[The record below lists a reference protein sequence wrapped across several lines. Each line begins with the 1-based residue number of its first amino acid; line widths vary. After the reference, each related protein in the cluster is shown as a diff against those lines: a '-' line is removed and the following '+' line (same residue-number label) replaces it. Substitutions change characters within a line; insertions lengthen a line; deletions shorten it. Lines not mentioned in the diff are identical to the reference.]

1 MTSHEWFIE
10 QRQAHVIRA
19 LEPDEEQAFHEH
31 LAGCAECREA
41 TAALERDLAWL
52 PLGVSPV
59 APRPGLNR
67 SMVDTALGRR
77 RAASGWLAP
86 LTLAASLLLALG
98 SLWWARQSV
107 LRATDAFALRQAE
120 LATALAGARD
130 TLSIL
135 RQASTVRHASITMG
149 QYQGGMV
156 ILADNESHRWNVVV
170 YGLPAPHDGQVC
182 QFWFIT
188 DSGMVRGMAVPTNV
202 GAATVLTVA
211 MPPGNFQVKGAAL
224 TMEEAA
230 SAAAAPQGKELAHL
244 IL

>member
-67 SMVDTALGRR
+67 SVVDTALGRR
-77 RAASGWLAP
+77 RAALGWLAP

-98 SLWWARQSV
+98 SLWWARQTVS
-107 LRATDAFALRQAE
+107 RATDAFAIRQTE
-120 LATALAGARD
+120 LTTALAGARD

-182 QFWFIT
+182 QLWFIT
-188 DSGMVRGMAVPTNV
+188 DSGMVRGVAVPTSV

>member
-19 LEPDEEQAFHEH
+19 LEPDEELAFHEH

-52 PLGVSPV
+52 PLGASPV

-67 SMVDTALGRR
+67 SVVDTALGRR
-77 RAASGWLAP
+77 RAARGWFAP
-86 LTLAASLLLALG
+86 LALAASLLLALG
-98 SLWWARQSV
+98 SVWWARQAVS
-107 LRATDAFALRQAE
+107 RATDAFAIRQAE
-120 LATALAGARD
+120 LTTALAGARD

-135 RQASTVRHASITMG
+135 RQAGTVRHASITMG
-149 QYQGGMV
+149 EYQGGMV
-156 ILADNESHRWNVVV
+156 ILADNQSHRWNVVV

-188 DSGMVRGMAVPTNV
+188 DSGMVKGVAVPTSV

-211 MPPGNFQVKGAAL
+211 MPPGNFQVTGAAL
-224 TMEEAA
+224 TMEEST